1 MSMYRR
7 TVASVEQGIAAVGIT
22 SRSSSAVLVAV
33 GAPPESPR
41 LLDRRKVY
49 LVRGTF
55 LRRCTTRQ
63 QR

>member
-1 MSMYRR
+1 MYRR
-7 TVASVEQGIAAVGIT
+7 TVASVEHGMAAVGIT

-41 LLDRRKVY
+41 LLDRRKIY
-49 LVRGTF
+49 LVGGTF